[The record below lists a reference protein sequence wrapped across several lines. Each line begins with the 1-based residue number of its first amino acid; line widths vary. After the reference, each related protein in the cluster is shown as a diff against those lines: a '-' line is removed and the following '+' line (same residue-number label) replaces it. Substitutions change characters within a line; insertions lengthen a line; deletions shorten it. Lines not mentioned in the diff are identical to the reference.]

1 MAHVLIEKKVKS
13 LELVAY
19 TLSNL
24 AIQEGYYTNVDISEN
39 DATTYI
45 YKERFF
51 KNVIGTPTVV
61 VVKYAQKEKGI
72 LIEVNLASVKMNGEN
87 IIKESLLV
95 LTVLPLLS
103 KSIQFIQMKKRAK
116 ILAIKALNKNSEE

>member
-39 DATTYI
+39 EAITYI

-61 VVKYAQKEKGI
+61 VVKYIQKEKGI

-87 IIKESLLV
+87 IIKETLLV

-116 ILAIKALNKNSEE
+116 ILSIKALNKNSEE

>member
-1 MAHVLIEKKVKS
+1 MLKNIKS
-13 LELVAY
+13 LELAAY

-24 AIQEGYYTNVDISEN
+24 AIKEGYYTNVEVNEN
-39 DATTYI
+39 EVITYI

-61 VVKYAQKEKGI
+61 VVKYRQLEKGV
-72 LIEVNLASVKMNGEN
+72 LVDVNLASVKMNGEN
-87 IIKESLLV
+87 IIKESLLII
-95 LTVLPLLS
+95 TVLPLLS
-103 KSIQFIQMKKRAK
+103 KSIQYIQMKKRAK

>member
-24 AIQEGYYTNVDISEN
+24 AIQEGYYTNVDVSEN
-39 DATTYI
+39 EATTYI

-61 VVKYAQKEKGI
+61 VVKYIQKEKGI

-116 ILAIKALNKNSEE
+116 ILSIKALNKNSEE